1 MTFDATNGPGDLAEN
16 IDVLREKFPA
26 LARTYN
32 GRSIA
37 YFDGPG
43 GTQVPNAVIQA
54 IETSYIERNAN
65 FDGAFS
71 TSQENGQA
79 VKAVRETVA
88 QFLGAE
94 GPDTISFGA
103 NMTSLNYAL
112 SRGISRQLSPGDEV
126 VITALDH
133 EANRGPWLG
142 LKEFGISVLEVA
154 MCDDGSLDYEDLE
167 KKITEKTKLV
177 AVGLASNSIGT
188 VNDIEKI
195 IAFAKANHA
204 LVVGDA
210 VHYAAHFPLDVSK
223 LNIDFLL
230 CSAYKFYGPHIGV
243 LYSRPGLLETIET
256 DRLKPQK
263 QTAPYRI
270 ETGTLNYPALSGVAA
285 AIEFIGGLGS
295 GDTLYERTHHA
306 MSLMH
311 DYEIT
316 LATQYHEGLSVL
328 PGVEIRGQDISALR
342 TPTLS
347 FNHASLKAETIAEH
361 LAERAIQVWHGHFYA
376 ERVLAHYQLEELGG
390 LLRVGMSVYNT
401 EGEVTR
407 LLNALEDITRRH

>member
-1 MTFDATNGPGDLAEN
+1 MTFDATNSPTHLAEN
-16 IDVLREKFPA
+16 IYVLREEFPA

-43 GTQVPNAVIQA
+43 GTQVPNSVIRA
-54 IETSYIERNAN
+54 IEASYIERNAN

-71 TSQENGQA
+71 TSQDNGQA
-79 VKAVRETVA
+79 VKTVRETVA

-94 GPDTISFGA
+94 GPNTISFGA

-126 VITALDH
+126 IITALDH
-133 EANRGPWLG
+133 EANRGPWMG
-142 LKEFGISVLEVA
+142 LKEFGVSIIDVA
-154 MCDDGSLDYEDLE
+154 MCDDGSLDYNDLE
-167 KKITEKTKLV
+167 KKVGSKTKLV
-177 AVGLASNSIGT
+177 AVGLASNAIGT

-195 IAFAKANHA
+195 ISIAKANGA

-230 CSAYKFYGPHIGV
+230 CSAYKFYGPHIGI

-256 DRLKPQK
+256 DRLRPQK

-285 AIEFIGGLGS
+285 AIEFIGELGF
-295 GDTLYERTHHA
+295 GDTLYECTHHA
-306 MSLMH
+306 MNLMH
-311 DYEIT
+311 DYEMD
-316 LATQYHEGLSVL
+316 LATQYHEGLCTL
-328 PGVEIRGQDISALR
+328 PGIEIRGPDISASR
-342 TPTLS
+342 TPTVS
-347 FNHASLKAETIAEH
+347 FNHQTIRAEAIAEH
-361 LAERAIQVWHGHFYA
+361 LADLAIQVWHGHFYA
-376 ERVLAHYQLEELGG
+376 EQVLRHYKLTELGG

-401 EGEVTR
+401 AGEVAR
-407 LLNALEDITRRH
+407 LLNALEDITRRR